1 MKKRIKKYQSLPTDY
16 KGNRGLSL
24 RIVIVTLLM
33 FICFAMILVK
43 LVILQIIDHKYYAA
57 KARKNVEDRHEIKAK
72 RGTIY
77 DRKGRVLA
85 RDILLYSVAI
95 SKKLINNK
103 SVLKSELISNL
114 NISSKEINRKL
125 NEGSNFVYVAHKVP
139 PQIIEKIAHL
149 EEPGIILERKFLR
162 VYPFKVNAS
171 HIIGFCD
178 IDNNALGG
186 IEYQY
191 NFFLKGKA
199 GWSIYQRDAFGNK
212 ILDLDYAGEDPLNG
226 FNVSLTIDMDYQI
239 VLDDEL
245 RNSVESFK
253 ATDGVAILMDPN
265 TGEILALANYPF
277 FDPNEP
283 NHYLSHFLKNRA
295 ITDVFEPGST
305 FKIITLAAALEQ
317 LQVKI
322 DKDIYFC
329 ENGRYKIYDQYVN
342 DYKKFGWL
350 TPRRIFENSSNIG
363 TIKIAEKLK
372 KETLYKYIRNFGFG
386 MSTGIDL
393 PGESN
398 GLLNPLKKFT
408 KGTHRYLSI
417 GYEIGVT
424 PIQLINAYAVLA
436 NNGKLM
442 TPFMMKSIS
451 NDDGRIIKEK
461 NPEIIRDVL
470 SSETTQIMTDV
481 LNGVVQNGTGQA
493 ALLGEVKIAGKTG
506 TAQLYDAQSGKHQSN
521 KHLASF
527 IGFFPSNAPR
537 FVLLVMI
544 RHPKGEYYGG
554 LVAAPAF
561 RKMAKRIINL
571 VPVKDPD
578 FSDII
583 QNEDASRQSTSP
595 GIESSHL
602 NLVHNIL
609 ANIGFNTSDILSD
622 SKKLQMHPSNEKE
635 SFAKANMVT
644 EMEPTNPRVL
654 MPALTGLS
662 LKEALQT
669 LSENNLMASV
679 EGHGI
684 VIRQQPKA
692 GSKIHNEQAIKLVCN
707 PF

>member
-1 MKKRIKKYQSLPTDY
+1 MRKRIKKYQSLPSDY
-16 KGNRGLSL
+16 KGHRGRSL
-24 RIVIVTLLM
+24 RIIIVTLLM
-33 FICFAMILVK
+33 FICFVMILVK
-43 LVILQIIDHKYYAA
+43 LVVLQIIDHKYYEA
-57 KARKNVEDRHEIKAK
+57 KARGNVENLHEIQAK

-77 DRKGRVLA
+77 DRKDRVLA
-85 RDILLYSVAI
+85 TDILLYSVAI
-95 SKKLINNK
+95 SKNRIRNK
-103 SVLKSELISNL
+103 SVLKSALISNL
-114 NISSKEINRKL
+114 NISGKEINRKL
-125 NEGSNFVYVAHKVP
+125 KEGPNFVYIAHKVP

-191 NFFLKGKA
+191 NSFLKGKE
-199 GWSIYQRDAFGNK
+199 GWSIYQRDALGNQ
-212 ILDLDYAGEDPLNG
+212 ILDLDYAGEDPLDG

-253 ATDGVAILMDPN
+253 ATDGIAILMDPN

-277 FDPNEP
+277 FDPNKP

-295 ITDVFEPGST
+295 VTDVFEPGST

-317 LQVKI
+317 LQIKI

-329 ENGRYKIYDQYVN
+329 ENGRYKIYDQYVT

-350 TPRRIFENSSNIG
+350 TARRIFENSSNIG

-372 KETLYKYIRNFGFG
+372 KEILYKYIRNFGFG
-386 MSTGIDL
+386 MPTGIDL

-398 GLLNPLKKFT
+398 GLLSPLKKFT
-408 KGTHRYLSI
+408 KGTHRYISI

-451 NDDGRIIKEK
+451 SNNGRIIEEK

-481 LNGVVQNGTGQA
+481 LNGVVQNGTGKA
-493 ALLGEVKIAGKTG
+493 ALLDGIKIAGKTG

-527 IGFFPSNAPR
+527 IGFFPSNDPQ

-554 LVAAPAF
+554 LVAAPVF
-561 RKMAKRIINL
+561 RKIAKRIINL
-571 VPVKDPD
+571 VPVKHPD
-578 FSDII
+578 FANII
-583 QNEDASRQSTSP
+583 QSEDVSLQSPTP
-595 GIESSHL
+595 EIKSS
-602 NLVHNIL
+602 NLKLIHNIL
-609 ANIGFNTSDILSD
+609 ANIGLNANDILSD
-622 SKKLQMHPSNEKE
+622 SKESQMQPSNEQE
-635 SFAKANMVT
+635 SFAKVNVIA
-644 EMEPTNPRVL
+644 EIEPINPRVL
-654 MPALTGLS
+654 MPPLTGLS

-669 LSENNLMASV
+669 LSEIDLIASV

-692 GSKIHNEQAIKLVCN
+692 GSKIHKEEAIKLVCN

>member
-1 MKKRIKKYQSLPTDY
+1 MKKRIKKYQSLPTAY
-16 KGNRGLSL
+16 KTTGGFTL

-43 LVILQIIDHKYYAA
+43 LFILQIIDHKYYEV
-57 KARKNVEDRHEIKAK
+57 KARGNVENRHEIQAK

-77 DRKGRVLA
+77 DRKNRVLA
-85 RDILLYSVAI
+85 TDILLYSVAI
-95 SKKLINNK
+95 SKKRIRNK
-103 SVLKSELISNL
+103 SVLKSALISNL
-114 NISSKEINRKL
+114 NISSKDIDRKL
-125 NEGSNFVYVAHKVP
+125 NKGPNFVYVAHKVT
-139 PQIIEKIAHL
+139 PQIIEKIVHL

-191 NFFLKGKA
+191 NSFLKGKA
-199 GWSIYQRDAFGNK
+199 GWSIYQRDALGK
-212 ILDLDYAGEDPLNG
+212 EILDLDYAGEDPLDG
-226 FNVSLTIDMDYQI
+226 FNVSLTVDMDYQI

-245 RNSVESFK
+245 RNSVESFN
-253 ATDGVAILMDPN
+253 ATDGIAILMDPN

-277 FDPNEP
+277 FDPNKP

-295 ITDVFEPGST
+295 VTDVFEPGST

-322 DKDIYFC
+322 DEDIYFC
-329 ENGRYKIYDQYVN
+329 ENGRYKIYDQYVT

-363 TIKIAEKLK
+363 TIKIAEKLN
-372 KETLYKYIRNFGFG
+372 KEILYKYVRNFGFG
-386 MSTGIDL
+386 MPTGIDL

-398 GLLNPLKKFT
+398 GLLSPLKKFT
-408 KGTHRYLSI
+408 KVTHRYISI

-436 NNGKLM
+436 NSGRLM

-451 NDDGRIIKEK
+451 SDDGRIIKEK
-461 NPEIIRDVL
+461 HPEIIRDVL
-470 SSETTQIMTDV
+470 SKETTQIMTDV

-493 ALLGEVKIAGKTG
+493 ALLGGVKIAGKTG
-506 TAQLYDAQSGKHQSN
+506 TAQLYDTQSGKHQSN

-527 IGFFPSNAPR
+527 SGFFPSNAPQ

-571 VPVKDPD
+571 IPVKNPD
-578 FSDII
+578 LTDII
-583 QNEDASRQSTSP
+583 QNEDVSLQSTSP
-595 GIESSHL
+595 EIKSS
-602 NLVHNIL
+602 NLKLVQNIL
-609 ANIGFNTSDILSD
+609 ANIGFNPNDILSD
-622 SKKLQMHPSNEKE
+622 SKEVQMQPLKGKE
-635 SFAKANMVT
+635 SFAKVNQNK
-644 EMEPTNPRVL
+644 EIEPSNSRVL

-669 LSENNLMASV
+669 LSEINLMASV

-692 GSKIHNEQAIKLVCN
+692 GSKIHEQQAIKLVCD